1 MQLLLAS
8 DEALSWERLYSEAV
22 VKVVARSTPQKAAS
36 ASPPLPEQS
45 VEAAAA
51 AADDDDTNPLT
62 ALVSLFFIMLLYRL
76 CSSFYDLF
84 SRATLSRW
92 TLLLM
97 QGSPY

>member
-62 ALVSLFFIMLLYRL
+62 ALVSLF
-76 CSSFYDLF
+76 SSCYCITEYFTNLINIITCLLF
-84 SRATLSRW
+84 S
-92 TLLLM
+92 
-97 QGSPY
+97 G